1 MPNKNY
7 NARIQTVCM
16 VLLTL
21 VTVAVTLK
29 LMSAIIVPFILAVFL
44 ALIMIPVVEFLIRK
58 LHVGRLIALVLTL
71 FIGCMLMMGLGSLV
85 VYSVTQFSSN
95 ASEYETQFTKIV
107 EKAENALPMDA
118 IMNFLGDTE
127 GKDEAA
133 TVTVS
138 ETAGESSDTQPLP
151 NDHEEFS
158 FMSLIPDGA
167 VKGFIGTL
175 TGELLG
181 IVTKLFLVMLFTA
194 FLLTG
199 STTRTEPRDGLV
211 GEIESRVQKYIGIK
225 IILSLLTGGL
235 VFLILQFLGVEYALS
250 FAVFA
255 FVLNFIPNVGS
266 LLATL
271 LPMPIVILTPE
282 TTWVTWT
289 LAFVLPLCVQVIVGN
304 VLEPKIMG
312 DTLGLHPIVILMAL
326 IFWGILW
333 GIPGMLLA
341 APMTSVTKIILYRI
355 EVTRPFARLMGGDLN
370 AINEMTPDDPD
381 TVTD

>member
-1 MPNKNY
+1 
-7 NARIQTVCM
+7 
-16 VLLTL
+16 
-21 VTVAVTLK
+21 
-29 LMSAIIVPFILAVFL
+29 
-44 ALIMIPVVEFLIRK
+44 
-58 LHVGRLIALVLTL
+58 
-71 FIGCMLMMGLGSLV
+71 
-85 VYSVTQFSSN
+85 
-95 ASEYETQFTKIV
+95 
-107 EKAENALPMDA
+107 
-118 IMNFLGDTE
+118 
-127 GKDEAA
+127 
-133 TVTVS
+133 
-138 ETAGESSDTQPLP
+138 
-151 NDHEEFS
+151 
-158 FMSLIPDGA
+158 
-167 VKGFIGTL
+167 
-175 TGELLG
+175 
-181 IVTKLFLVMLFTA
+181 
-194 FLLTG
+194 
-199 STTRTEPRDGLV
+199 
-211 GEIESRVQKYIGIK
+211 
-225 IILSLLTGGL
+225 
-235 VFLILQFLGVEYALS
+235 VEYALS